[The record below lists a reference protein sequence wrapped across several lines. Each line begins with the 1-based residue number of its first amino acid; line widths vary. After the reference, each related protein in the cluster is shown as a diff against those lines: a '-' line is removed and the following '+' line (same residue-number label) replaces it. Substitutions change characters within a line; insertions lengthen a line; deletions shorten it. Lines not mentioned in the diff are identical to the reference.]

1 MLEGYRQFPQHGGGD
16 ARGRGRL
23 LVLQRKGKGFLL
35 SKQDFSALSSRQG
48 WVGAAAASPS
58 PSLVRRGM
66 GSWRFCRSGLRM
78 GNSKTSY
85 G

>member
-35 SKQDFSALSSRQG
+35 SKQDFSALSSRQA

>member
-48 WVGAAAASPS
+48 WVGAAAPSPS

-66 GSWRFCRSGLRM
+66 VSWRFCRSGLRT